1 MAFRLAPCCE
11 IAPTGATVKA
21 DELSHI
27 KRLALLAMFSGEPL
41 LSDLVLKGGNVIDL
55 VYDIAS
61 RSSADLDFSI
71 ERDFPHDNL
80 EAVRQAVE
88 RALESTFS
96 AEGYHITDVRLQ
108 ELPPEVSPDLRHFW
122 GGYRIEFKVL
132 QESVYQTFHGQP
144 QELSRRALE
153 CGPHGRSTFSIDIS
167 KSEFCRGR
175 IARELGG
182 QTIYVYT
189 PGMLVMEKLRAICQQ
204 MPEYLAIV
212 HKTTST
218 ARARDFFDIVAI
230 MKHIRLDVT
239 SAESLEL
246 ARNIFK
252 AKAVPLF
259 LIGRI
264 PEYRDF
270 HRLDFPSVQ
279 STVKPGATL
288 KDFDYY
294 FDFVVANCVA
304 PLKTLWEV

>member
-1 MAFRLAPCCE
+1 
-11 IAPTGATVKA
+11 VKA

-41 LSDLVLKGGNVIDL
+41 LGDLVLKGGNVIDL

-71 ERDFPHDNL
+71 EHDFPHDKL
-80 EAVRQAVE
+80 EAVRQAVD

-96 AEGYHITDVRLQ
+96 AEGYRITDVRLH
-108 ELPPEVSPDLRHFW
+108 ELPPEVSPDVRSFW
-122 GGYRIEFKVL
+122 GGYRVEFKVL
-132 QESVYQTFHGQP
+132 QESVYQTFSDRP

-153 CGPHGRSTFSIDIS
+153 CGPHGRTTFSIDVS
-167 KSEFCRGR
+167 KFEFCRGR
-175 IARELGG
+175 VARELGG

-189 PGMLVMEKLRAICQQ
+189 PAMLVIEKLRAICQQ

-212 HKTTST
+212 HKATST
-218 ARARDFFDIVAI
+218 ARARDFFDIFAI
-230 MKHIRLDVT
+230 MKYVRIDVT
-239 SAESLEL
+239 SAENLEL
-246 ARNIFK
+246 ARNIFQ
-252 AKAVPLF
+252 AKSVPLF

-279 STVKPGATL
+279 NTVKPSVKL

-294 FDFVVANCVA
+294 FDFVVDNCVA
-304 PLKTLWEV
+304 PLETLWKV